1 MSFAE
6 SFVECM
12 SNAGV
17 HVDASSVTDES
28 HFTESVSYVQSWFN
42 GLDQTTRDALD
53 AATTNDNVAHLLA
66 EANVAP
72 GIPELL
78 AHFDAALGW
87 PLSTLLSW
95 CQHCIGEASQAN
107 QAQASSS
114 A

>member
-12 SNAGV
+12 QNAGV
-17 HVDASSVTDES
+17 QIDASSISDES
-28 HFTESVSYVQSWFN
+28 YFTDSVGYVQSWFE

-53 AATTNDNVAHLLA
+53 AATTNDNVAYLLA

-78 AHFDAALGW
+78 NDFDAAVG
-87 PLSTLLSW
+87 
-95 CQHCIGEASQAN
+95 
-107 QAQASSS
+107 
-114 A
+114 